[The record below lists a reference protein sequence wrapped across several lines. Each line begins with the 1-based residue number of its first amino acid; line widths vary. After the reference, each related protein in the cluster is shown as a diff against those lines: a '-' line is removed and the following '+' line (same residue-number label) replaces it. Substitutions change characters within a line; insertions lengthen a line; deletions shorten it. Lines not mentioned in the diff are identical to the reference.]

1 MRGMMRTVMAAGLVL
16 AAQGARAEPEPD
28 LAALRWQA
36 RPLLV
41 FAQEPA
47 DPRYVAQM
55 AQLSEAGAALR
66 ARDMVLFGDAAP
78 ERQGALRARF
88 APEGFLLVL
97 IGKDGGVKLATEE
110 VTPPEALF
118 ALVDAMPMRRREMR
132 QQE

>member
-1 MRGMMRTVMAAGLVL
+1 MRGMMKKVVAAGLMV
-16 AAQGARAEPEPD
+16 AAGGARAEPEPD

-36 RPLLV
+36 RPVLV
-41 FAQEPA
+41 FAETRE

-88 APEGFLLVL
+88 APEGFLLLL

>member
-1 MRGMMRTVMAAGLVL
+1 MTSGG
-16 AAQGARAEPEPD
+16 
-28 LAALRWQA
+28 
-36 RPLLV
+36 
-41 FAQEPA
+41 
-47 DPRYVAQM
+47 
-55 AQLSEAGAALR
+55 ALR

-97 IGKDGGVKLATEE
+97 IGKDGGGKLATEE
-110 VTPPEALF
+110 VTPNEALF